1 MKRPQFSLKVLLI
14 MVAFMGVGLAL
25 VIQGI
30 TATPDDLLRASL
42 FLPGLA
48 LFGAALG
55 IPYGRPIYA
64 AFLFTLVVWA
74 LLSLVG
80 LLFLYA

>member
-1 MKRPQFSLKVLLI
+1 MLGWWPQFSLRVLLI

-25 VIQGI
+25 AIHGMMV
-30 TATPDDLLRASL
+30 PPNSLLGASL
-42 FLPGLA
+42 FLTGLA

-64 AFLFTLVVWA
+64 AFLFTLVI
-74 LLSLVG
+74 
-80 LLFLYA
+80 